1 LNIFI
6 NEFLV
11 GESILFVSSRISL
24 SVISGHFF
32 QRRAPAGEC
41 SLTVPE
47 SSLHVSRIFAE
58 CSLHVPYF
66 QRRTFL
72 EGHEEST
79 MRWQRGELIGA
90 GAFGRVYIGMN
101 EDTGELLA
109 VKQVMILTIQLFLS
123 GEVVFV
129 NIRPKARKIKR
140 ERMF

>member
-1 LNIFI
+1 
-6 NEFLV
+6 
-11 GESILFVSSRISL
+11 
-24 SVISGHFF
+24 
-32 QRRAPAGEC
+32 
-41 SLTVPE
+41 
-47 SSLHVSRIFAE
+47 
-58 CSLHVPYF
+58 
-66 QRRTFL
+66 
-72 EGHEEST
+72 